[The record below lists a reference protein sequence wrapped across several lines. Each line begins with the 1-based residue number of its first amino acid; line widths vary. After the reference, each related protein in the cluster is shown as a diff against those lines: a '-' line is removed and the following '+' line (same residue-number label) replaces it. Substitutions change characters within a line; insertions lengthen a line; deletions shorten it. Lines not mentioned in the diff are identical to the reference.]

1 MRPPPPTPPPPP
13 SPPPP
18 PTICLDTCR
27 TAIDTVC
34 QDGGWGAMGD
44 WCEFGTDCSD
54 CGSRLLLDP
63 PPSPPVFPPPPPP
76 TSGPSTEATI
86 NSVPEHCT
94 VQDCER
100 NLAEGQTKYEQ
111 AVAAGQQAKDGWDG
125 LCRLSGQLHAG
136 TSTSDSS
143 LLTADSFTD
152 CNCGIDTA
160 SFGAVSDCPD
170 FLALMERA
178 CQKLQACADSDSGA
192 QDTGP
197 GLAIGLALGGC
208 LLVVVLAMAT
218 FVWRRPG
225 LRTVLSQA

>member
-1 MRPPPPTPPPPP
+1 
-13 SPPPP
+13 
-18 PTICLDTCR
+18 
-27 TAIDTVC
+27 
-34 QDGGWGAMGD
+34 MGD

-76 TSGPSTEATI
+76 TPLPPPPTSGPSTGATI

-125 LCRLSGQLHAG
+125 LCRLSGQLHAR
-136 TSTSDSS
+136 TSTSDTS

-160 SFGAVSDCPD
+160 PFGAVSDCPD
-170 FLALMERA
+170 FLALMERT
-178 CQKLQACADSDSGA
+178 CQKLRACGDSDSGA

-208 LLVVVLAMAT
+208 LLVAVLAAAV
-218 FVWRRPG
+218 FVWHRKRRMQPPTG
-225 LRTVLSQA
+225 SSTRAPQQVEVTVAQPDSQKV